1 MEKTVMT
8 EFLERKQLYDA
19 ESQLLQELDKKP
31 MTEGQIKDMLTRGY
45 SELETAKMATRFEK
59 LVIDLRARGLVV
71 DDTPL
76 SYSEFKKSNP
86 GVICMRQST
95 FYQMQLDEYDR
106 FKNALEP
113 TNRSMLMSYQPTKQ
127 WKVYQD
133 LPMDKQGQHG
143 NDYVYHYKYGNKL
156 TGNGWKVVTNLLASA
171 TGVDARSKIGNAENL
186 YQQARNEIASIF
198 KDLQIPIT
206 PKTDRQ

>member
-1 MEKTVMT
+1 MT

-19 ESQLLQELDKKP
+19 ESQLLQELEKKP

-113 TNRSMLMSYQPTKQ
+113 TNRSMLVSHQPPKQ

-156 TGNGWKVVTNLLASA
+156 TGNGWKVVTNLLSSA

-198 KDLQIPIT
+198 NDLEIPIT

>member
-19 ESQLLQELDKKP
+19 ESQLLQELEKKP

-113 TNRSMLMSYQPTKQ
+113 TNRSMLVSYQPTKQ

-156 TGNGWKVVTNLLASA
+156 TGNGWKVVPNLLSSA
-171 TGVDARSKIGNAENL
+171 TGVDDRSKIGNAENL
-186 YQQARNEIASIF
+186 YQQARDEIASIF
-198 KDLQIPIT
+198 NDLEIPVT
-206 PKTDRQ
+206 PKADRQ

>member
-113 TNRSMLMSYQPTKQ
+113 TNRSMLVSYQPTKQ

-156 TGNGWKVVTNLLASA
+156 TGNGWKVVTNLLSSPL
-171 TGVDARSKIGNAENL
+171 DIDDRSKVGNAENL

>member
-19 ESQLLQELDKKP
+19 ESQLLQELEKKP

-45 SELETAKMATRFEK
+45 SDLETAKMSHRFEE

-76 SYSEFKKSNP
+76 SYTEFKKVNP
-86 GVICMRQST
+86 GVITMRQST

-113 TNRSMLMSYQPTKQ
+113 TNRSMLVNYQPPKQ
-127 WKVYQD
+127 WKVYED

-143 NDYVYHYKYGNKL
+143 TEYVYHYKYGNKL
-156 TGNGWKVVTNLLASA
+156 TGNGWKVVTNLISSPLD
-171 TGVDARSKIGNAENL
+171 VDDRSKVGNAERL

-198 KDLQIPIT
+198 NDLEIPVT
-206 PKTDRQ
+206 PEADRQ

>member
-1 MEKTVMT
+1 MT

-19 ESQLLQELDKKP
+19 ESQLLQELEKKP

-113 TNRSMLMSYQPTKQ
+113 TNRSMLVSYQPTKQ

-156 TGNGWKVVTNLLASA
+156 TGNGWKVVPNLLSSA
-171 TGVDARSKIGNAENL
+171 TGVDDRSKIGNAENL
-186 YQQARNEIASIF
+186 YQQARDEIASIF
-198 KDLQIPIT
+198 NDLEIPVT
-206 PKTDRQ
+206 PKADRQ